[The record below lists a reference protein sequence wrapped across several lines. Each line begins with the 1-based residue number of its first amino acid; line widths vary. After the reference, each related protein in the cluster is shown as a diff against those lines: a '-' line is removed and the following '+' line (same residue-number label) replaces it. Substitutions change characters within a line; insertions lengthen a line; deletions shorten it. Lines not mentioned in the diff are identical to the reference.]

1 MGMYISSNA
10 HLCEPGP
17 APVRLL
23 KLRQVEEMVNLKKT
37 TIYKLMKQGQFPLR
51 LKAPGSGASR
61 WLYSEIFEWLQNL
74 KH

>member
-37 TIYKLMKQGQFPLR
+37 TIYKLMKQGQFPLC